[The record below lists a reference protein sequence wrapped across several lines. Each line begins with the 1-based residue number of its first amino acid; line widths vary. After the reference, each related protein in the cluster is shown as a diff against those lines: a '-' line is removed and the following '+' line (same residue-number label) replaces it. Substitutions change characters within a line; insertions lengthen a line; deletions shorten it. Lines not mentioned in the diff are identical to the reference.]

1 MRDFREKDGQTG
13 FGAGPRKKEQ
23 GPRINHQIRVPEVR
37 LIGEDGHPYGIVS
50 MDEARRIA
58 EGLGVDLIEIS
69 PNAVPPVV
77 KAIDYGKY
85 KYTLQKK
92 INEAKKKQVVVLLKE
107 IQFRPNIDTHDIE
120 TKVRHAEK
128 FLGNGDKIKLVM
140 QFRGREMAYK
150 DLGMEKFNKIINMI
164 IELGGIL
171 ESPPKFMGN
180 RVFAMMC
187 PDKKI
192 VSSGKGKH
200 GADHDQH
207 AEKKNSGKDHEK
219 KENLEEEQE
228 VSSSSS

>member
-1 MRDFREKDGQTG
+1 
-13 FGAGPRKKEQ
+13 
-23 GPRINHQIRVPEVR
+23 
-37 LIGEDGHPYGIVS
+37 

-107 IQFRPNIDTHDIE
+107 IQFRPNIDIHDIE

-128 FLGNGDKIKLVM
+128 FLANGDKIKLVM

-150 DLGMEKFNKIINMI
+150 DLGMEKFNRIINMI

-171 ESPPKFMGN
+171 ESSPKFMGN

-187 PDKKI
+187 PDKKV
-192 VSSGKGKH
+192 VSVKGKH
-200 GADHDQH
+200 PDQDQSQH
-207 AEKKNSGKDHEK
+207 RSEENVVGVEKKQHPEKKNPVKDEDSK
-219 KENLEEEQE
+219 ATVAGQE
-228 VSSSSS
+228 VSSSNS

>member
-1 MRDFREKDGQTG
+1 
-13 FGAGPRKKEQ
+13 
-23 GPRINHQIRVPEVR
+23 
-37 LIGEDGHPYGIVS
+37 
-50 MDEARRIA
+50 MDEARKIA

-107 IQFRPNIDTHDIE
+107 IQFRPNIDIHDIE

-128 FLGNGDKIKLVM
+128 FLSNGDKIKLVM

-150 DLGMEKFNKIINMI
+150 DLGMEKFHKIIKMI
-164 IELGGIL
+164 EALGGLL

-180 RVFAMMC
+180 RVFAMIS
-187 PDKKI
+187 PDKK
-192 VSSGKGKH
+192 VVAKPTKSGSDVRRNADGTES
-200 GADHDQH
+200 DHDDK
-207 AEKKNSGKDHEK
+207 AEKDDEGDSVKKKTVEGQEISSPNS
-219 KENLEEEQE
+219 
-228 VSSSSS
+228 

>member
-1 MRDFREKDGQTG
+1 M
-13 FGAGPRKKEQ
+13 
-23 GPRINHQIRVPEVR
+23 R

>member
-1 MRDFREKDGQTG
+1 M
-13 FGAGPRKKEQ
+13 
-23 GPRINHQIRVPEVR
+23 NHQIRVPEVR

-107 IQFRPNIDTHDIE
+107 IQFRPNIDIHDIE

-180 RVFAMMC
+180 RVFAMMS
-187 PDKKI
+187 PDKK
-192 VSSGKGKH
+192 VVAPVKPKHSS
-200 GADHDQH
+200 DHDQPKH
-207 AEKKNSGKDHEK
+207 SESKAEGKDNGR
-219 KENLEEEQE
+219 KETPGGSEA
-228 VSSSSS
+228 SSSNS